1 MGIYDAE
8 DFTEEVADG
17 GDFLVLTFLKSKNE
31 YPGITS
37 GTPVRV
43 KSREHWFFKVE
54 ASRRITLRPYN
65 AGQAVAA
72 FNQAQ
77 NGTTRAYLEPQE
89 GIGPVAL
96 VDGNGE
102 EILRNDDDEWFLYHV
117 GVSPLQGDIRVY
129 PQIPDSQPGGVFQ
142 YLGASR
148 PAAQVGDNVGYVSGD
163 DHPSFYDP
171 EWGISTTLVWHQGIQ
186 TNVKYQFFNEHQT
199 RRKIPL
205 LNVFGAGY
213 SITPILDDEIQQ
225 NLLESTS
232 GGHPDVTHVEFGPIR
247 ETYSYNVPDEW
258 DNAANYVEEVEPTIP
273 DKFKNTPS
281 TPDVGD
287 AAQTANE
294 MSPEELIKQATGD
307 QPPSNANNKQAL
319 KELVRRAR
327 E

>member
-8 DFTEEVADG
+8 DFTEKIADG
-17 GDFLVLTFLKSKNE
+17 GDFLVLTFVKSKNQ

-54 ASRRITLRPYN
+54 AARRITLRPYN

-72 FNQAQ
+72 FNQAS
-77 NGTTRAYLEPQE
+77 NNIDKAYLDPQE
-89 GIGPVAL
+89 GIGATAL
-96 VDGNGE
+96 VDSNGE
-102 EILRNDDDEWFLYHV
+102 EILRNDDDEWYVYHV
-117 GVSPLQGDIRVY
+117 GVSPLQGSIRVY

-142 YLGASR
+142 YLGANR
-148 PAAQVGDNVGYVSGD
+148 PSGQAGDNVGYISGD

-171 EWGISTTLVWHQGIQ
+171 ETGISTTLAWNQGVQ
-186 TNVKYQFFNEHQT
+186 TNIKYQFFNEHQT

-213 SITPILDDEIQQ
+213 SITPILDDNVQQ
-225 NLLESTS
+225 NLLKSTS
-232 GGHPDVTHVEFGPIR
+232 AGHPNVTHVEFGPIR
-247 ETYSYNVPDEW
+247 ESYSYNVPDEW
-258 DNAANYVEEVEPTIP
+258 DNAANYIEEVEPTIP
-273 DKFKNTPS
+273 DEFKEQPT

-287 AAQTANE
+287 AAQYANE
-294 MSPEELIKQATGD
+294 MDIEELARQATGNQTVD
-307 QPPSNANNKQAL
+307 SANNKEAF
-319 KELVRRAR
+319 KELVRRAQ